1 MSFQANKQARPCRLH
16 CGDQVVKL
24 KTKGSCYLTINVRK
38 SPGED
43 VSLFIKSSDFAK
55 DSVTVHSFDHTT
67 HVASLQQV

>member
-24 KTKGSCYLTINVRK
+24 KTKIQVVLHVHRK
-38 SPGED
+38 SPGKD